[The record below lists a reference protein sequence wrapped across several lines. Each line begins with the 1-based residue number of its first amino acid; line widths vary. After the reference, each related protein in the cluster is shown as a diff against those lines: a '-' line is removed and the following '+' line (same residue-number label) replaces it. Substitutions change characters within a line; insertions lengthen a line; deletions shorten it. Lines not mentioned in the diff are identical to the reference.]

1 MSSAERYQITASN
14 FVLMY
19 RQIKNAPAN
28 ASARKFFNW
37 ALMRGQSQAAS
48 LDYVPLPTALV
59 QRIRRYMAANVK

>member
-1 MSSAERYQITASN
+1 VSSAERYQITASN

-48 LDYVPLPTALV
+48 LDYVLPTALV